1 MDAPVFDDEEIE
13 GGNGQ
18 VTTSTIHEQ
27 KAKVEKKGDLQ
38 CFIGLGNNPR
48 LAKDAL
54 LQSGFKEMQRGM
66 QFSDKYRFKWTQTSS
81 EVNYMK
87 FREGEHIVNHIS
99 NAKIFTNK
107 ITTLDTLQ
115 SLKMS
120 LDCGQIQS
128 TLKVDDF
135 FPRTYRLDVVAD
147 LVNFLNSP
155 NEGLWLVKKA
165 QSNQGK
171 GITLVSDVGKYKDD
185 LLTIPDDEVV
195 VPDSTKILMEK
206 LKSMGIENEEETKG
220 EVTVPE
226 I

>member
-1 MDAPVFDDEEIE
+1 
-13 GGNGQ
+13 
-18 VTTSTIHEQ
+18 
-27 KAKVEKKGDLQ
+27 
-38 CFIGLGNNPR
+38 
-48 LAKDAL
+48 
-54 LQSGFKEMQRGM
+54 M

-155 NEGLWLVKKA
+155 NEGLWLIKKA
-165 QSNQGK
+165 
-171 GITLVSDVGKYKDD
+171 
-185 LLTIPDDEVV
+185 
-195 VPDSTKILMEK
+195 
-206 LKSMGIENEEETKG
+206 
-220 EVTVPE
+220 
-226 I
+226 